1 MTFLDLIKHLRG
13 DNFISALSG
22 IGSLDD
28 MILDLKEEDEY
39 KQIFKDYF
47 LNFETK
53 INETKGR
60 NRKKWN

>member
-1 MTFLDLIKHLRG
+1 MTLLDCIKHLRG
-13 DNFISALSG
+13 DIYIKALSG
-22 IGSLDD
+22 IGNFDD
-28 MILDLKEEDEY
+28 MIHDLKEDEY

-53 INETKGR
+53 INEKKGR